1 MQKWSIF
8 SPRENSPKLHVE
20 WPDKPAIFSILWP
33 NIVGFHMEVFWIILT
48 GCLTAIACALAGSFL
63 IVRNTSMI
71 SDAISHAILPGI
83 VAAFLI
89 TGSRTGIPVLIGAA
103 SVGLLATFL
112 IEFLQRKGRMQA
124 DASIGTI
131 FTMLFAIGVIMI
143 TAFAG
148 NVDIDPECVLYGEIA
163 YVPLDMIS
171 ILGFEIPYA
180 VLMMSGVLLFTI
192 FAFSFAYRQ
201 FLASSFDPDHARS
214 TGINTNLW
222 HYVLMTCVSLITVAA
237 FDAVGA
243 ILVVALFI
251 VPPASAFL
259 LLKQLH
265 HIMLASSVFG
275 IIAAIA
281 GYLLADSLNGS
292 IAGAMA
298 TITGV
303 ELIIAIIYVKSK
315 SRALNVQKGESI

>member
-1 MQKWSIF
+1 
-8 SPRENSPKLHVE
+8 
-20 WPDKPAIFSILWP
+20 
-33 NIVGFHMEVFWIILT
+33 MEVFWIILT

-71 SDAISHAILPGI
+71 SDAISHAVLPGI
-83 VAAFLI
+83 VAAFLF
-89 TGSRTGIPVLIGAA
+89 TGSRTGIPVLIGSA

-112 IEFLQRKGRMQA
+112 IEFLHRKGRMQT

-131 FTMLFAIGVIMI
+131 FTMLFAIGIIMI

-163 YVPLDMIS
+163 YVPLDMINVFG
-171 ILGFEIPYA
+171 LDIPYS
-180 VLMMSGVLLFTI
+180 VILMSGVLLSTISVFT
-192 FAFSFAYRQ
+192 FGYRQ

-214 TGINTNLW
+214 MGINIDFW
-222 HYVLMTCVSLITVAA
+222 HYALMTCVSLITVAA

-251 VPPASAFL
+251 VPPATAVL
-259 LLKQLH
+259 LFKQMH
-265 HIMLASSVFG
+265 QIMIVSSVFG
-275 IIAAIA
+275 IISAII
-281 GYLLADSLNGS
+281 GYVLADAMNGS

-303 ELIIAIIYVKSK
+303 ELCIAILFVKLRNRFFTNEIGS
-315 SRALNVQKGESI
+315 NV

>member
-1 MQKWSIF
+1 
-8 SPRENSPKLHVE
+8 
-20 WPDKPAIFSILWP
+20 
-33 NIVGFHMEVFWIILT
+33 MEVFWIILT

-71 SDAISHAILPGI
+71 SDAISHAVLPGI

-89 TGSRTGIPVLIGAA
+89 TGKRTGIPVLIGAT

-112 IEFLQRKGRMQA
+112 IEFLHRKGRMQV

-163 YVPLDMIS
+163 YVPLDMIPFF
-171 ILGFEIPYA
+171 GFEIPYA

-192 FAFSFAYRQ
+192 LAFYFGYRQ

-222 HYVLMTCVSLITVAA
+222 HYMLMTCVSLITVAA

-251 VPPASAFL
+251 VPPACAFL
-259 LLKQLH
+259 LLKQMH
-265 HIMLASSVFG
+265 HIMIISSVFG
-275 IIAAIA
+275 VIAAIA
-281 GYLLADSLNGS
+281 GYALADSLNGS
-292 IAGAMA
+292 IVGAMA

-303 ELIIAIIYVKSK
+303 ELLIVLMFVKWK
-315 SRALNVQKGESI
+315 SRVLTIEKGGTA

>member
-1 MQKWSIF
+1 
-8 SPRENSPKLHVE
+8 
-20 WPDKPAIFSILWP
+20 
-33 NIVGFHMEVFWIILT
+33 
-48 GCLTAIACALAGSFL
+48 
-63 IVRNTSMI
+63 
-71 SDAISHAILPGI
+71 
-83 VAAFLI
+83 
-89 TGSRTGIPVLIGAA
+89 
-103 SVGLLATFL
+103 
-112 IEFLQRKGRMQA
+112 
-124 DASIGTI
+124 
-131 FTMLFAIGVIMI
+131 
-143 TAFAG
+143 
-148 NVDIDPECVLYGEIA
+148 
-163 YVPLDMIS
+163 
-171 ILGFEIPYA
+171 
-180 VLMMSGVLLFTI
+180 
-192 FAFSFAYRQ
+192 
-201 FLASSFDPDHARS
+201 
-214 TGINTNLW
+214 
-222 HYVLMTCVSLITVAA
+222 MTCVSLITVAA

-265 HIMLASSVFG
+265 HIMLASSIFG

>member
-1 MQKWSIF
+1 MQ
-8 SPRENSPKLHVE
+8 V
-20 WPDKPAIFSILWP
+20 
-33 NIVGFHMEVFWIILT
+33 
-48 GCLTAIACALAGSFL
+48 
-63 IVRNTSMI
+63 
-71 SDAISHAILPGI
+71 
-83 VAAFLI
+83 
-89 TGSRTGIPVLIGAA
+89 
-103 SVGLLATFL
+103 
-112 IEFLQRKGRMQA
+112 

-163 YVPLDMIS
+163 YVPLDMIPFF
-171 ILGFEIPYA
+171 GFEIPYA

-192 FAFSFAYRQ
+192 LAFYFGYRQ

-251 VPPASAFL
+251 VPPACAFL
-259 LLKQLH
+259 LLKQMH
-265 HIMLASSVFG
+265 HIMIISSVFG
-275 IIAAIA
+275 VIAAIA
-281 GYLLADSLNGS
+281 GYALADSLNGS

-303 ELIIAIIYVKSK
+303 ELLIVLIFMKWK
-315 SRALNVQKGESI
+315 SRVLTVEKGGTA

>member
-1 MQKWSIF
+1 
-8 SPRENSPKLHVE
+8 
-20 WPDKPAIFSILWP
+20 
-33 NIVGFHMEVFWIILT
+33 MEVFWIILT

-71 SDAISHAILPGI
+71 SDAISHAVLPGI

-89 TGSRTGIPVLIGAA
+89 TGKRTGIPVLIGAA

-112 IEFLQRKGRMQA
+112 IEFLHRKGRMQV

-163 YVPLDMIS
+163 YVPLDMIPFF
-171 ILGFEIPYA
+171 GFEIPYA
-180 VLMMSGVLLFTI
+180 VLIMSGVLLFTI
-192 FAFSFAYRQ
+192 LAFYFGYRQ

-251 VPPASAFL
+251 VPPACAFL
-259 LLKQLH
+259 LLKQMH
-265 HIMLASSVFG
+265 QIMIVSSVFG
-275 IIAAIA
+275 VIAAIA
-281 GYLLADSLNGS
+281 GYALADSLNGS

-303 ELIIAIIYVKSK
+303 ELLIVIMFVKWK
-315 SRALNVQKGESI
+315 SRVLTIDKGKHA